1 MRLEP
6 QYKELLDN
14 ALEHSGQRATK
25 QREHIYALLL
35 EKRDHPTA
43 DEIYARARAEMPSIS
58 LATVYNCLETLVETS
73 LIRQVNF
80 EREPTRYCPNLT
92 QHAHFY
98 CRESGDILDVE
109 LSDELINALMSALP
123 EGFSAQHID
132 IAYDGQCNGCHTK
145 ESSDIEQHGQA

>member
-25 QREHIYALLL
+25 QREHVYALLL

-43 DEIYARARAEMPSIS
+43 DEVYARAKSDMPTIS
-58 LATVYNCLETLVETS
+58 LATVYNCLETLVETK

-98 CRESGDILDVE
+98 CKESGEIIDIE
-109 LSDELINALMSALP
+109 LSDTLLTELKKTLP
-123 EGFSAQHID
+123 KGFHAEHID
-132 IAYDGQCNGCHTK
+132 IAYDGVCNHCK
-145 ESSDIEQHGQA
+145 